1 MGTIEDGARMS
12 ARLGWEPQERRV
24 LHEGVAGG
32 LLIVA
37 AMALLGGG
45 HGVELAALTGV
56 TAVSLL
62 LDVHLPD
69 GGSLPLGYALLIAL
83 AFLLPA
89 GDYLLL
95 VLFSVLLSL
104 PVLFRREGD
113 GAGSTGL
120 RWLVSALV
128 AGVTAKLV
136 PQLGI
141 GGDHN
146 TKILVC
152 VVLSGA
158 AFLAADLLTSRF
170 TTGDEEENRLSAGT
184 AWPVYLTVLSAA
196 ALLALA
202 DRFAHGESHGSPW
215 MAAIAFCPLLIS
227 RFSFERYSQASGTY
241 RQTIQALSI
250 VPEVAGMSAPGH
262 SERTATYAAALCDE
276 FGMAGEHRERVIT
289 AARLH
294 RIGYICLDGAEEE
307 EPEKVDPRRVAKVG
321 ADMLRQTQFLVPVAD
336 LVEAVENLSAEGAS
350 IGAAIVRI
358 ASRFDDAVGEDPQ
371 RARGALEVVSASTQD
386 AAGREVLSGLR
397 RRLLVHPEVVDDAIL
412 AGSPVSEAAA
422 AADLVTR

>member
-1 MGTIEDGARMS
+1 
-12 ARLGWEPQERRV
+12 
-24 LHEGVAGG
+24 
-32 LLIVA
+32 
-37 AMALLGGG
+37 MALLGGG
-45 HGVELAALTGV
+45 HGLMLAALTGV

-83 AFLLPA
+83 AFLLP
-89 GDYLLL
+89 GRDYML
-95 VLFSVLLSL
+95 VVMFSVLLSL

-113 GAGSTGL
+113 RAGSTAM

-136 PQLGI
+136 PQLGV
-141 GGDHN
+141 GGEGN
-146 TKILVC
+146 TKILVS
-152 VVLSGA
+152 VVVSGV
-158 AFLAADLLTSRF
+158 AFLAADLLTARF
-170 TTGDEEENRLSAGT
+170 TTAEDEDRLSAGT

-202 DRFAHGESHGSPW
+202 DRFQHGGSNGSPW

-227 RFSFERYSQASGTY
+227 RFSFERYAQASGTY

-250 VPEVAGMSAPGH
+250 VPEVAGMSPPGH
-262 SERTATYAAALCDE
+262 AERTATYAAALCHE
-276 FGMAGEHRERVIT
+276 FGLAREDEDRVIT

-294 RIGYICLDGAEEE
+294 RIGYICLDGDEEE
-307 EPEKVDPRRVAKVG
+307 APETVDPRRVAKVG

-336 LVEAVENLSAEGAS
+336 LVEAVENQSADGS
-350 IGAAIVRI
+350 SLGAAIVRI
-358 ASRFDDAVGEDPQ
+358 ASRFDDAVGEDPR
-371 RARGALEVVSASTQD
+371 RARGALEIVAGSTHD
-386 AAGREVLSGLR
+386 AAGREVVSALR